1 MQPPAPQKHGCH
13 HLCSRQTIFQML
25 MDFNQACSQMNLT
38 ADVNVKHVQR
48 SDPCVASVWS
58 TPSCLHP
65 VHYMMG
71 GFSYFSALRLWCN
84 ESFQWCLIGI
94 AEKKKTDSHL
104 VFFYLFFCR
113 LQQQRSEDG
122 LQATRALRQLQRA
135 GLAGNRW
142 FLSSNASRTVLVGQ
156 MWD

>member
-1 MQPPAPQKHGCH
+1 
-13 HLCSRQTIFQML
+13 

-48 SDPCVASVWS
+48 SDPCVAGVWS
-58 TPSCLHP
+58 APSRLHP

-71 GFSYFSALRLWCN
+71 GFSYSSALRLWCN

-94 AEKKKTDSHL
+94 AEKKNWRPPG
-104 VFFYLFFCR
+104 LFFFFGR

-122 LQATRALRQLQRA
+122 VQATWALRQLQRA

-142 FLSSNASRTVLVGQ
+142 FLSSNASRTALVGQ
-156 MWD
+156 MSDYKFLIYFFNISVFSSIYRTSCPLD